1 MNLSLLMLPFND
13 HIFSMCNYIIWYMYI
28 YFLTM
33 TVIKFYNYIHVH
45 KYWLKISIYLC
56 IHSTTC
62 ITFVL
67 FWYHMVGCVFLGIIY
82 KTSILFIIILLTIP
96 LVNDLFMHLFSGV
109 GLFILCYK
117 ELSLFSFLFILVFYN

>member
-1 MNLSLLMLPFND
+1 MNLSLLMLPFNA

-67 FWYHMVGCVFLGIIY
+67 FWYHVVGCVFLGIIY

-117 ELSLFSFLFILVFYN
+117 ELSLFSFYSYWFYN

>member
-1 MNLSLLMLPFND
+1 MNLSLLMLPFNA

-33 TVIKFYNYIHVH
+33 KVIKFYNYIHVH

-56 IHSTTC
+56 IHSTFCFILVPHGWLC
-62 ITFVL
+62 I
-67 FWYHMVGCVFLGIIY
+67 FLGIIY

-96 LVNDLFMHLFSGV
+96 LVNDLFMHSFSGV

-117 ELSLFSFLFILVFYN
+117 ELSLFSFCSYWFYN